1 MVEDILNEELLM
13 HIYTFILIVILIL
26 VNFIN
31 SMYNKHMRNKMISDP
46 TLYTKYLEMLDSIIL
61 EQSRVYIMNNIL
73 RPKHMRD
80 YSFDKVAISDAPAD
94 KEEYLQGVIDNINIV
109 LTDHLRDCLT
119 YYCKSEAL
127 DAFIRQRTEMTL
139 FPIIASLYKTKRGIP
154 AKLNEMLQR
163 ESVGDDDELT
173 DEHLRLDPETK
184 NIKSVVDIYY
194 KKAGEMISNDEA
206 KLILEEMERIKHDAE
221 EISIIEEMGLG
232 IPNSTFAAKL
242 DILKR
247 IVLPPK
253 DELD

>member
-1 MVEDILNEELLM
+1 M
-13 HIYTFILIVILIL
+13 HIFTFILVVMLILI
-26 VNFIN
+26 NFIN
-31 SMYNKHMRNKMISDP
+31 SLYNKHMRNKMISDP
-46 TLYTKYLEMLDSIIL
+46 TLYTRYLEMLDSIIL
-61 EQSRVYIMNNIL
+61 EQARVYIMNNIL
-73 RPKHMRD
+73 RPKNMRS
-80 YSFDKVAISDAPAD
+80 YSFDKIAISDAPAD

-163 ESVGDDDELT
+163 EAVGDDDELT
-173 DEHLRLDPETK
+173 DEHIRLDPETK

-206 KLILEEMERIKHDAE
+206 KLILEEMQRLKDDAT
-221 EISIIEEMGLG
+221 EISIIEEMGIA

-247 IVLPPK
+247 IVLPVK

>member
-1 MVEDILNEELLM
+1 
-13 HIYTFILIVILIL
+13 
-26 VNFIN
+26 
-31 SMYNKHMRNKMISDP
+31 
-46 TLYTKYLEMLDSIIL
+46 
-61 EQSRVYIMNNIL
+61 
-73 RPKHMRD
+73 
-80 YSFDKVAISDAPAD
+80 
-94 KEEYLQGVIDNINIV
+94 
-109 LTDHLRDCLT
+109 
-119 YYCKSEAL
+119 
-127 DAFIRQRTEMTL
+127 MTL